1 VGAAVVAAFFLPF
14 VVVQEVVESAA
25 ARRQIAK
32 TGGMSVFKRESG
44 DGSNG
49 TVPQVKK
56 NLKTCNS
63 KKKRLLNI

>member
-1 VGAAVVAAFFLPF
+1 MGAAVVAAFFLPF

-32 TGGMSVFKRESG
+32 TGWKSVFKRESC
-44 DGSNG
+44 DGSDKS
-49 TVPQVKK
+49 VSQFKE

-63 KKKRLLNI
+63 EMQKTLII